1 MIDGYL
7 SFEQK
12 PDTGMY
18 REKNMNESPA
28 FIPTERTGL
37 KRIPQ
42 RGVYERDTIYN
53 ILDEGFVCHTGF
65 IVNGEP
71 VVLPMAYG
79 RVGNA
84 LYLHG
89 SAAGRMLRALA
100 RGIPVCVA
108 VTLLDGL
115 VLARSAFHHS
125 MNYRSV
131 VVFGTALVVEDKIE
145 KLKALRSL
153 SEHVMPGRWV
163 EVREPNDAELKQ
175 TLVLQLPLTEAS
187 AKIRTGPPIDEETDY
202 DLPVWAGE
210 LPLSLVVG
218 EPIADPRL
226 LAAVEL
232 PAYFQTA
239 RLQSA
244 RAGGR

>member
-1 MIDGYL
+1 
-7 SFEQK
+7 
-12 PDTGMY
+12 
-18 REKNMNESPA
+18 
-28 FIPTERTGL
+28 
-37 KRIPQ
+37 
-42 RGVYERDTIYN
+42 
-53 ILDEGFVCHTGF
+53 
-65 IVNGEP
+65 
-71 VVLPMAYG
+71 
-79 RVGNA
+79 
-84 LYLHG
+84 
-89 SAAGRMLRALA
+89 MLRALA
-100 RGIPVCVA
+100 RGIPVCVT

-131 VVFGTALVVEDKIE
+131 AVFGTASVVENKIE
-145 KLKALRSL
+145 KLKALRSV

-175 TLVLQLPLTEAS
+175 TLVLQLPLTEVS

-226 LAAVEL
+226 LAGIEV
-232 PAYFQTA
+232 PVYFQT
-239 RLQSA
+239 
-244 RAGGR
+244 GRGRDG